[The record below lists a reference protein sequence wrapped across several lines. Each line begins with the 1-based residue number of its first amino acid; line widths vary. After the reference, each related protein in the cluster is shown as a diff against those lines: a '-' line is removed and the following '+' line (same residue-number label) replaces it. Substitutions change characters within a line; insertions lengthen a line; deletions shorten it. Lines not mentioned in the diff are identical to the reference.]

1 MSVRDKMFQIAQ
13 NERQGKMCKM
23 NGDEFENQKKI
34 WMLPL
39 NARTHRS
46 LCVCTWHAESCLAQL
61 LCIFCFDSLTSP
73 LISHK
78 DAIIDVIK
86 HGVQQ
91 NVRAASL
98 NN

>member
-1 MSVRDKMFQIAQ
+1 MPRHHITLTPISPFVFVPGTQRAVLA
-13 NERQGKMCKM
+13 G
-23 NGDEFENQKKI
+23 
-34 WMLPL
+34 L
-39 NARTHRS
+39 
-46 LCVCTWHAESCLAQL
+46 LCV
-61 LCIFCFDSLTSP
+61 FCFDSLTSP

-86 HGVQQ
+86 CGVQQ